1 MELPKKPVFEM
12 QRDIMH
18 NSDKFFEVSFLFIFD
33 DYDLIGVVYSW
44 VSVLFCDRQGDFE
57 ES

>member
-1 MELPKKPVFEM
+1 M